1 MLIQLTMKIK
11 EISFENQ
18 LYAFVCSLNDV
29 SKGLEFLSDDSDFI
43 QLGTWNYEKN
53 FSTVPHY
60 HLEHDKPSN
69 LTQEV
74 VLVHKGSV
82 KCRLFTK
89 EGNYV
94 DEVDINEGELI
105 VQIYG
110 VHEYIMNEDSIV
122 LEIKNGPYY
131 GPEVDRKRIDVVDKP
146 S

>member
-1 MLIQLTMKIK
+1 MKIK
-11 EISFENQ
+11 EITFENQ

-29 SKGLEFLSDDSDFI
+29 NKGLAFLSDDSDFI

-131 GPEVDRKRIDVVDKP
+131 GPEIDRKRIEVVDKP

>member
-1 MLIQLTMKIK
+1 MKIK

-122 LEIKNGPYY
+122 LQIKNGPYY

>member
-1 MLIQLTMKIK
+1 MKIK

-29 SKGLEFLSDDSDFI
+29 SKGLEFLSDDTDFI

-89 EGNYV
+89 EVNYV

>member
-1 MLIQLTMKIK
+1 MKIK

-29 SKGLEFLSDDSDFI
+29 SKGLEFLSDDTDFI

-131 GPEVDRKRIDVVDKP
+131 GPDVDRKRIDIVDKP

>member
-1 MLIQLTMKIK
+1 MKIK
-11 EISFENQ
+11 EINFEKQ
-18 LYAFVCSLNDV
+18 LYAFVWSLNDV
-29 SKGLEFLSDDSDFI
+29 NEGLEFLSDDSDFI
-43 QLGTWNYEKN
+43 QLGTWNYKKN

-60 HLEHDKPSN
+60 HLEHDKSSN

-82 KCRLFTK
+82 KCRIFTK
-89 EGNYV
+89 EGNFV

-131 GPEVDRKRIDVVDKP
+131 GPEVDRKRIDVID
-146 S
+146 

>member
-1 MLIQLTMKIK
+1 MKIK

-29 SKGLEFLSDDSDFI
+29 SKGLEFLSYDTDFI

>member
-1 MLIQLTMKIK
+1 MKIK
-11 EISFENQ
+11 EIIFENQ

-29 SKGLEFLSDDSDFI
+29 NKGLQFLSDDSDFI

-89 EGNYV
+89 DGNYV

-131 GPEVDRKRIDVVDKP
+131 GPDVDRKRIDVVDKP

>member
-1 MLIQLTMKIK
+1 MKIK
-11 EISFENQ
+11 EIIFENQ

-29 SKGLEFLSDDSDFI
+29 NKGLQFLSDDSDFI

-89 EGNYV
+89 DGNYV

-122 LEIKNGPYY
+122 LEIKNGPYM
-131 GPEVDRKRIDVVDKP
+131 GADLDRRRI
-146 S
+146 

>member
-1 MLIQLTMKIK
+1 MKIK
-11 EISFENQ
+11 EIFFENQ

>member
-1 MLIQLTMKIK
+1 MKIK

-18 LYAFVCSLNDV
+18 LYAFVCSLNDA

>member
-1 MLIQLTMKIK
+1 MKVK
-11 EISFENQ
+11 EITFENQ
-18 LYAFVCSLNDV
+18 LYAFVCSLNDA
-29 SKGLEFLSDDSDFI
+29 SKGLKFLSDDSDFI

-146 S
+146 CLL

>member
-1 MLIQLTMKIK
+1 VKIK
-11 EISFENQ
+11 EINFENQ

-29 SKGLEFLSDDSDFI
+29 DEGLEFLSNNTDFI
-43 QLGTWNYEKN
+43 QLGTWNYKKN

-60 HLEHDKPSN
+60 HLEHDKASN

-89 EGNYV
+89 EGNFV
-94 DEVDINEGELI
+94 DEVDITEGELI

-131 GPEVDRKRIDVVDKP
+131 GPEVDRKRVEVID
-146 S
+146 

>member
-1 MLIQLTMKIK
+1 MKIK

-131 GPEVDRKRIDVVDKP
+131 GPEVDRKRIEVVDKP

>member
-1 MLIQLTMKIK
+1 MKIK

-29 SKGLEFLSDDSDFI
+29 SKGLEFQSDDSDFI

-94 DEVDINEGELI
+94 DEVDIYEGELI

>member
-1 MLIQLTMKIK
+1 MKIK

-29 SKGLEFLSDDSDFI
+29 SKGLEFLSDDTDFI

-131 GPEVDRKRIDVVDKP
+131 GPEVDRKRVDVVDKP

>member
-1 MLIQLTMKIK
+1 MKVK
-11 EISFENQ
+11 EITFENQ
-18 LYAFVCSLNDV
+18 LYAFVCSLNDA
-29 SKGLEFLSDDSDFI
+29 SKGLKFLSDDSDFI

-122 LEIKNGPYY
+122 LEIKNGPYF
-131 GPEVDRKRIDVVDKP
+131 GPEVDRKRIDVVDK
-146 S
+146 SS

>member
-1 MLIQLTMKIK
+1 MKLK
-11 EISFENQ
+11 EIFFEDK
-18 LYAFVCSLNDV
+18 LYAFVCSLND
-29 SKGLEFLSDDSDFI
+29 SKEGLEFLSDDSDFI
-43 QLGTWNYEKN
+43 QLGTWNYKKN

-82 KCRLFTK
+82 KCRLYTK
-89 EGNYV
+89 DGNLV

-131 GPEVDRKRIDVVDKP
+131 GPEVDRKRIDVIDKP

>member
-1 MLIQLTMKIK
+1 MKIK

-29 SKGLEFLSDDSDFI
+29 SKGLEFLSDDTDFI

-131 GPEVDRKRIDVVDKP
+131 GPEVDRKRVEVID
-146 S
+146 

>member
-1 MLIQLTMKIK
+1 MKIK
-11 EISFENQ
+11 EITFENQ

-29 SKGLEFLSDDSDFI
+29 NKGLEFLSDDSDFI

-131 GPEVDRKRIDVVDKP
+131 GPEIDRKRIEVVDKP

>member
-1 MLIQLTMKIK
+1 MKIK
-11 EISFENQ
+11 EIIFENQ

-29 SKGLEFLSDDSDFI
+29 NKGLQFLSDDSDFI

-131 GPEVDRKRIDVVDKP
+131 GPEIDRKRIEVVDKP

>member
-1 MLIQLTMKIK
+1 MRIK

-89 EGNYV
+89 DGNYI

-122 LEIKNGPYY
+122 LEIKNGPYF
-131 GPEVDRKRIDVVDKP
+131 GPDVDRKRIDVVDKP

>member
-1 MLIQLTMKIK
+1 MKIK

-89 EGNYV
+89 EG
-94 DEVDINEGELI
+94 
-105 VQIYG
+105 
-110 VHEYIMNEDSIV
+110 
-122 LEIKNGPYY
+122 K
-131 GPEVDRKRIDVVDKP
+131 DRKSVV
-146 S
+146 

>member
-1 MLIQLTMKIK
+1 MKIK

>member
-1 MLIQLTMKIK
+1 MKLK
-11 EISFENQ
+11 EISSEGK
-18 LYAFVCSLNDV
+18 LYAFVCSLNEV
-29 SKGLEFLSDDSDFI
+29 KEGLEFLSDDSDFI
-43 QLGTWNYEKN
+43 QLGTWNYKKH

-82 KCRLFTK
+82 KCRLYTK
-89 EGNYV
+89 EGKFV
-94 DEVDINEGELI
+94 EEVDINEGELI

-110 VHEYIMNEDSIV
+110 VHEYIMNKDSIV
-122 LEIKNGPYY
+122 LEIKNGPYF
-131 GPEVDRKRIDVVDKP
+131 GPEVDRKRIDIIDKP

>member
-1 MLIQLTMKIK
+1 MKIK

-29 SKGLEFLSDDSDFI
+29 SKGLEFLSDDTDFI

-110 VHEYIMNEDSIV
+110 VHEYIMNEDSTV

>member
-1 MLIQLTMKIK
+1 MKIK
-11 EISFENQ
+11 EITFENQ

-29 SKGLEFLSDDSDFI
+29 NKGLEFLSDDSDFI

>member
-1 MLIQLTMKIK
+1 MKIK

-29 SKGLEFLSDDSDFI
+29 SKGLEFLSDDTDFI
-43 QLGTWNYEKN
+43 QLGTWNYKKN

>member
-1 MLIQLTMKIK
+1 MKIK
-11 EISFENQ
+11 EITFENQ

-29 SKGLEFLSDDSDFI
+29 NKGLQFLSDDSDFI

-89 EGNYV
+89 DGNYV

>member
-1 MLIQLTMKIK
+1 MKVK
-11 EISFENQ
+11 EITFENQ
-18 LYAFVCSLNDV
+18 LYAFVCSLNDA
-29 SKGLEFLSDDSDFI
+29 SEGLKFLSDDSDFI

-122 LEIKNGPYY
+122 LEIKNGPYF
-131 GPEVDRKRIDVVDKP
+131 GPEVDRKRIDVVDK
-146 S
+146 SS

>member
-1 MLIQLTMKIK
+1 MKIK

-60 HLEHDKPSN
+60 HLEHDKSSN

-89 EGNYV
+89 EGIYV

-131 GPEVDRKRIDVVDKP
+131 GPEIDRKRIEVVDKP

>member
-1 MLIQLTMKIK
+1 
-11 EISFENQ
+11 
-18 LYAFVCSLNDV
+18 
-29 SKGLEFLSDDSDFI
+29 
-43 QLGTWNYEKN
+43 
-53 FSTVPHY
+53 
-60 HLEHDKPSN
+60 LEHDKPAN

-82 KCRLFTK
+82 KCRIFTK
-89 EGNYV
+89 EGNFI

-131 GPEVDRKRIDVVDKP
+131 GPEVDRKRIDVID
-146 S
+146 

>member
-1 MLIQLTMKIK
+1 MKIK

-29 SKGLEFLSDDSDFI
+29 SKGLEFLSDDTDFI
-43 QLGTWNYEKN
+43 QLGTWNYKKN

-131 GPEVDRKRIDVVDKP
+131 GPEVDRKRIDIVDKP

>member
-1 MLIQLTMKIK
+1 MKIK

-43 QLGTWNYEKN
+43 QLGTRNYEKN
-53 FSTVPHY
+53 ISTVPHY

>member
-1 MLIQLTMKIK
+1 M
-11 EISFENQ
+11 
-18 LYAFVCSLNDV
+18 
-29 SKGLEFLSDDSDFI
+29 
-43 QLGTWNYEKN
+43 
-53 FSTVPHY
+53 
-60 HLEHDKPSN
+60 
-69 LTQEV
+69 
-74 VLVHKGSV
+74 LVHKGSV

-122 LEIKNGPYY
+122 LEINKEWTLLRS
-131 GPEVDRKRIDVVDKP
+131 EVDRKRIDVVDKP

>member
-1 MLIQLTMKIK
+1 VKIK
-11 EISFENQ
+11 EINFENQ
-18 LYAFVCSLNDV
+18 LYAFVWSLNDV
-29 SKGLEFLSDDSDFI
+29 NEGLEFLSDDSDFI
-43 QLGTWNYEKN
+43 QLGTWNYKKN
-53 FSTVPHY
+53 FSTAPHY
-60 HLEHDKPSN
+60 HLEHDMPAN

-82 KCRLFTK
+82 KCRIFTK
-89 EGNYV
+89 EGNFI

-131 GPEVDRKRIDVVDKP
+131 GPEVDRKRIDVID
-146 S
+146 

>member
-1 MLIQLTMKIK
+1 MKIK

-29 SKGLEFLSDDSDFI
+29 NKGLEFLSDDSDFI

-131 GPEVDRKRIDVVDKP
+131 GPEIDRKRIEVVDKP